1 MVANLPAILTAGKRH
16 YWFLDNFVSL
26 YWISLCTMSFKTI
39 RWAIP
44 QWKAGAIPL
53 LQWSYS
59 GFTVQK
65 VRLES
70 GQLIKSQ

>member
-1 MVANLPAILTAGKRH
+1 MVGNLPAIHTAGKGH
-16 YWFLDNFVSL
+16 YCFLDIFVNL
-26 YWISLCTMSFKTI
+26 YLIPLCKMSFKTI
-39 RWAIP
+39 RQAIP

-59 GFTVQK
+59 GFTVWK

-70 GQLIKSQ
+70 GQLIMGP